1 MNNPVLLIVIPLL
14 LAFLSVIIKKAGKW
28 LLLVGLLF
36 NTALAFFI
44 TTGETIIGGFAPPY
58 GINLVVDQFTL
69 VGVILIN
76 TLMLITI
83 VVSFDL
89 VGKYSI
95 VLLTALAGI
104 NGMLLTGDL
113 FNLFVFMEITVIAAY
128 ILSAQAK
135 KYHHTITYL
144 VIGSVGSVLY
154 LLGIILLYNLTGSLN
169 MADVAAKLPLLT
181 TKELLV
187 PVLLIFIGIGVEVKL
202 MPVSGW
208 VKGVYSNANRLI
220 APLFAS
226 VIAGT
231 ALFVFGKLFVSVLP
245 VSDTL
250 TLLMLIMSV
259 MTFVF
264 GEFAAFNQKRVKN
277 ILLYSSIG
285 QAGLVT
291 ALFISGLVYAAVIL
305 LISNVISKL
314 IMFTIA
320 GAFTEKYETDDY
332 ESLNGVFVHNKFTG
346 IAFTIAA
353 LSMAGIPLLIG
364 FYAKL
369 NILIGFFQA
378 QNYVLPAIILLM
390 AIVEG
395 AYIIKL
401 LLALWAPGKEG
412 QVSEKS
418 FAVEKKQLLSVK
430 NTIICLIVA
439 LVIIAGGVLID
450 ITEKVVT
457 DGQPLLGD
465 QSPSFTISQSKG
477 GE

>member
-1 MNNPVLLIVIPLL
+1 MNNPVLLIIIPLL
-14 LAFLSVIIKKAGKW
+14 LAFVSVIIKKAGKW
-28 LLLVGLLF
+28 ILLLGVLI
-36 NTALAFFI
+36 NTVLAFFI
-44 TTGETIIGGFAPPY
+44 TTGETIIGGFLPPA
-58 GINLVVDQFTL
+58 GINLVVTQFTL

-76 TLMLITI
+76 SLMLLTI
-83 VVSFDL
+83 IMSIDL
-89 VGKYSI
+89 VGKYSVI
-95 VLLTALAGI
+95 LLTALAGI

-113 FNLFVFMEITVIAAY
+113 FNLFIFMEITVIAAY

-144 VIGSVGSVLY
+144 IIGSVGSTFY
-154 LLGIILLYNLTGSLN
+154 LLGIILLYHLTGSLN

-187 PVLLIFIGIGVEVKL
+187 PILLIFIGIGVEVKL
-202 MPVSGW
+202 LPVSGW
-208 VKGVYSNANRLI
+208 VKGVYAHANRLI

-226 VIAGT
+226 IIAGT

-245 VSDTL
+245 LSDTL
-250 TLLMLIMSV
+250 TMLILVMSV

-264 GEFAAFNQKRVKN
+264 GEFAAFKQKQVKE
-277 ILLYSSIG
+277 ILLFSSIG
-285 QAGLVT
+285 QAGLIT

-305 LISNVISKL
+305 IISNVVSKL

-320 GAFTEKYETDDY
+320 GAFTEKYQTDNY
-332 ESLNGVFVHNKFTG
+332 HSLSGVFVHNKITG

-353 LSMAGIPLLIG
+353 LSMTGIPLLIG

-369 NILIGFFQA
+369 NILIGFFHA
-378 QNYVLPAIILLM
+378 GNYVLPVIVLLM
-390 AIVEG
+390 TIVEG

-412 QVSEKS
+412 QVSLES

-430 NTIICLIVA
+430 NTAICLIVA
-439 LVIIAGGVLID
+439 LVLIVGGTLID
-450 ITEKVVT
+450 TTSKIVT
-457 DGQPLLGD
+457 NGQPLLGD
-465 QSPSFTISQSKG
+465 ESPYFIISQSKG